1 MSTRNKP
8 EGYPAV
14 SPYFLVPDA
23 DRFMHFVK
31 TVFDAEEIMVYKDGA
46 GRVMHAELRIDDSVI
61 MLGNSTAVYPP
72 QPGAVFMYVK
82 DTDDTYRKA
91 LAEGARPQEE
101 PADKDYGR
109 SAGVFDAFGNSW
121 WFTSMQ

>member
-1 MSTRNKP
+1 M
-8 EGYPAV
+8 